1 MNAVLTYI
9 DIGDR
14 RLSLRLADWSSPLWF
29 RWWMV
34 TATRLG
40 DGWLWAL
47 VALSLFV
54 VGDYHVLAAASLACS
69 GANLAMILL
78 KRRFRRSRP
87 CANGANHFFEM
98 MRADLSSFDSF
109 SFPSGLAIGTV
120 LSSLHPALF
129 PAMLFAAMSIGASRL
144 VLRLHFLTDV
154 LAGAMLGVTIGSLVC
169 PRVRLKAMPPGASDS
184 LLATAIDERGRK
196 VSPDVR

>member
-14 RLSLRLADWSSPLWF
+14 RLSLRLADWTPPLWF

-47 VALSLFV
+47 IALSLFAI
-54 VGDYHVLAAASLACS
+54 GDYGALAAASLACS
-69 GANLAMILL
+69 GANLVMIFL

-87 CANGANHFFEM
+87 CANGVNPFFQM

-109 SFPSGLAIGTV
+109 SFPSGHTMNAFAIGTV
-120 LSSLHPALF
+120 LSSMHPTLF
-129 PAMLFAAMSIGASRL
+129 PAMLFVAMSVGASRL

-169 PRVRLKAMPPGASDS
+169 
-184 LLATAIDERGRK
+184 RGF
-196 VSPDVR
+196 S